1 LHIDYDQTNIPEV
14 YNQGRD
20 HGPAFLDRW
29 MRIIA
34 GHAGHAGIYDILD
47 LGCGTGRFSNGLATH
62 FKANLIGI
70 DPSMKMLQQAV
81 KNRANNSVAYA
92 AGVAEAIPLPAG
104 SVDLIFISMI
114 FHHLTD
120 PTVAAKECGRV
131 LRNHGRLFLRT
142 SCVEKISMYPYVP
155 FFPSSRTLLEQRLP
169 SLQHQRG
176 VFETASFETVA
187 YDVVVQEVAPDY
199 LAYSEK
205 LALKADSII
214 ASLDE
219 QEFKAGLQSLRSH
232 ASTTPPHAVT
242 EPIDLLVFR
251 NCRGGL

>member
-1 LHIDYDQTNIPEV
+1 MNYDHTNIPQV

-34 GHAGHAGIYDILD
+34 GHAGRAGIYDILD
-47 LGCGTGRFSNGLATH
+47 LGCGTGRFSNGLAMQ

-81 KNRANNSVAYA
+81 KNRAANNSVAYA
-92 AGVAEAIPLPAG
+92 AGVAEAIPLPAA

-114 FHHLTD
+114 FHHLRD
-120 PTVAAKECGRV
+120 PRAAAEECSRV
-131 LRNHGRLFLRT
+131 LRSHGRLFLRT
-142 SCVEKISMYPYVP
+142 GCFEKIPIYPYVP
-155 FFPSSRTLLEQRLP
+155 FFPSSRGLLEQRLP
-169 SLQHQRG
+169 SLQHQRE
-176 VFETASFETVA
+176 VFEAASFETVA

-214 ASLDE
+214 ASLDDK
-219 QEFKAGLQSLRSH
+219 EFEAGLQTLRSH
-232 ASTTPPHAVT
+232 AATTPPHPVM

-251 NCRGGL
+251 KRE